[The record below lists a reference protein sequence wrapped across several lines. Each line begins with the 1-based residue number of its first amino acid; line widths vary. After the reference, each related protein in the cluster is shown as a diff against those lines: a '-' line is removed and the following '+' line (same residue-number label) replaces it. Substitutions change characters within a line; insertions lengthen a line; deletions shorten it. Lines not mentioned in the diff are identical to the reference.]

1 MTTYERIKELREN
14 LGLSQQELAERVG
27 YKTASAVNKIE
38 LGLRDLNQSKI
49 FAFANAL
56 NVSPGYLMGDD
67 DTNAD
72 DELTEYLEELR
83 NRSEMRMLFSVAK
96 GATKED
102 VEKVVEM
109 FKIIKGEYNG

>member
-1 MTTYERIKELREN
+1 MTIYERIKEMREN

-49 FAFANAL
+49 IAFAAAL
-56 NVSPGYLMGDD
+56 NVSPGYLMGDVEISP
-67 DTNAD
+67 D

-83 NRSEMRMLFSVAK
+83 TRSEMRMLFSVAK